1 VAPGLAGCRA
11 AGVPGTRCD
20 RAAWRVYA
28 VSDSSLARW
37 GYDAAPRN
45 STGSAPIAEPVFL
58 GGDEL
63 RAELVNSVK
72 RYKSMRQFA
81 LAHGISPAIVSLTIA
96 GKREPDRAVA
106 AALGFVVHT
115 SFIRIMENRNV

>member
-1 VAPGLAGCRA
+1 
-11 AGVPGTRCD
+11 
-20 RAAWRVYA
+20 
-28 VSDSSLARW
+28 VSDQRDSSEGFGPMTSAGPERLHSGLPQLA
-37 GYDAAPRN
+37 
-45 STGSAPIAEPVFL
+45 GSAPIAEPVFL